1 MTAKSL
7 MQKLFSAQSSL
18 YLVGAMFCLPFMI
31 AYHDIPIPNFYS
43 EWMAAFIGLA
53 ALLPLMAKPF
63 WQTPALPRSSAI
75 FLLLLLITFLQDIF
89 GPQPASPNIGLI
101 QGYIAWAFLITTLG
115 YHLRQKSGWESIC
128 LTLANSVLIA
138 CAINGGFV
146 ILQLMQQLGVN
157 LPIPRLQSYG
167 MLGQSNHFADFIS
180 LGIVS
185 LFYAYAKQG
194 LRKRTLVL
202 SLLMGLVMLA
212 LSGSRSSM
220 LYLSMIALS
229 FGVLNQVFKRQ
240 QKDTAITAR
249 LFKLSLG
256 LLPAFLLLQLVLT
269 IFFPEAMIHT
279 PVRRAME
286 ALSQPSASLRWQF
299 WQTSMTLFSQHPL
312 LGIGVGQ
319 MRWQTL
325 LLTDNPAAN
334 PAHIFFE
341 HAHNLFLNLLAEMGV
356 FALLIVV
363 GALFL
368 WLRGFLKSFR
378 GSFETWWL
386 LASLGVIGLHSMLE
400 YPLWYSPFLGIF
412 SFLLGAGESSAIPLT
427 RLSQS
432 AQHLL
437 RLLLVAVVIYG
448 FIQLSLMQIAYTKLE
463 DNIANASQASM
474 TDHQKQGLVNDMV
487 WINAN
492 TLLAPYANLVLA
504 TYLVPNTAQSEIQ
517 LTLAENA
524 VRFIPLRQPYLN
536 YIILLELRNEHLQAI
551 QHLKR
556 LLIISHGDLRQEMQL
571 LPADHVKLLERLL
584 AEVKQNPPIE

>member
-1 MTAKSL
+1 
-7 MQKLFSAQSSL
+7 MQKLFSAQGSL

-43 EWMAAFIGLA
+43 EWMAALIGLV

-63 WQTPALPRSSAI
+63 WQAPVLPRSSAI
-75 FLLLLLITFLQDIF
+75 FLLLLLITSLQILIS
-89 GPQPASPNIGLI
+89 PQPASPNISLI

-115 YHLRQKSGWESIC
+115 YHLRQKLGWESIC
-128 LTLANSVLIA
+128 QTLANSLLIA

-146 ILQLMQQLGVN
+146 ILQLMQQLGFN

-167 MLGQSNHFADFIS
+167 MLGQSNHFADFVS

-185 LFYAYAKQG
+185 LFYSYAKQG
-194 LRKRTLVL
+194 ISKRTLAL
-202 SLLMGLVMLA
+202 SLLMGLLMLA

-229 FGVLNQVFKRQ
+229 FGLLNLVFKRQ
-240 QKDTAITAR
+240 QKDPEITEH

-256 LLPAFLLLQLVLT
+256 LLPAFLLLQLLLT
-269 IFFPEAMIHT
+269 IFFSEAMIHT

-286 ALSQPSASLRWQF
+286 ALSHPSVSLRWQF
-299 WQTSMTLFSQHPL
+299 WQTSITLFSQSPF

-325 LLTDNPAAN
+325 LLADNPSAN

-341 HAHNLFLNLLAEMGV
+341 HAHNLFLNLLAEMGIFAFLIV
-356 FALLIVV
+356 FGALL
-363 GALFL
+363 L
-368 WLRGFLKSFR
+368 WLRRFLKSFAL
-378 GSFETWWL
+378 SFETWWL
-386 LASLGVIGLHSMLE
+386 LASLVVIGLHSMLE
-400 YPLWYSPFLGIF
+400 YPLWYSYFLGIF
-412 SFLLGAGESSAIPLT
+412 AFLLGAGESSAITLT

-432 AQHLL
+432 AQRLL

-448 FIQLSLMQIAYTKLE
+448 FIQLSLMQIAYKKLE
-463 DNIANASQASM
+463 DNIANASQARM
-474 TDHQKQGLVNDMV
+474 TDHQKQGLVNDML

-504 TYLVPNTAQSEIQ
+504 TYLVPNITQSEVQ

-556 LLIISHGDLRQEMQL
+556 LLQISNGDLRQDIQQL
-571 LPADHVKLLERLL
+571 PYDHARLLERLL
-584 AEVKQNPPIE
+584 AEIQQNKRIQ

>member
-1 MTAKSL
+1 

-53 ALLPLMAKPF
+53 ALLPLIAKPL
-63 WQTPALPRSSAI
+63 WQTPVLPRSSAI
-75 FLLLLLITFLQDIF
+75 FLLLLLITSLQDIF

-115 YHLRQKSGWESIC
+115 YHLRQKLGWESIC

-146 ILQLMQQLGVN
+146 ILQFMQQFGFN
-157 LPIPRLQSYG
+157 LPIPQLQSYG
-167 MLGQSNHFADFIS
+167 MLGQSNHFADFVS

-194 LRKRTLVL
+194 MRKRTLAL

-229 FGVLNQVFKRQ
+229 FGLLNQVFKRQ
-240 QKDTAITAR
+240 QKDTAITAH

-279 PVRRAME
+279 PVKRAME

-299 WQTSMTLFSQHPL
+299 WQTSITLFSQQPL
-312 LGIGVGQ
+312 LGIGAGQ

-325 LLTDNPAAN
+325 LLADNPAAN

-363 GALFL
+363 GALYL

-400 YPLWYSPFLGIF
+400 YPLWYSYFLGIF
-412 SFLLGAGESSAIPLT
+412 AFLLGAGESSAIALT

-432 AQHLL
+432 AQNLL
-437 RLLLVAVVIYG
+437 RLSLVAIILYG
-448 FIQLSLMQIAYTKLE
+448 FVQLSLMQLAYQKLE
-463 DNIANASQASM
+463 TNISNASQAEM
-474 TDHQKQGLVNDMV
+474 TDNQKQSLVNDML

-492 TLLAPYANLVLA
+492 TLLGPYSNLVLA
-504 TYLVPNTAQSEIQ
+504 TYLVPNISQSEIQ
-517 LTLAENA
+517 LALAENA

-536 YIILLELRNEHLQAI
+536 FIILLELRNEHTQAI
-551 QHLKR
+551 QHLNR
-556 LLIISHGDLRQEMQL
+556 LLQISHGDLRQDLQQL
-571 LPADHVKLLERLL
+571 PYENAKVLQRLL
-584 AEVKQNPPIE
+584 DEIQQNKPMQ